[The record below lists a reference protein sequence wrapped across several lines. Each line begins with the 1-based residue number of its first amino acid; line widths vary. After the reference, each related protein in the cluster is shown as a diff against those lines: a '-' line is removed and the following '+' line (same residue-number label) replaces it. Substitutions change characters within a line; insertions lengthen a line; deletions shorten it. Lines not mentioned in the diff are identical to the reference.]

1 MKTINIREFGLAC
14 GLTGALLYIGC
25 IIVMFFA
32 GQEGTVRFFN
42 SLIHGIDT
50 TSIIRMD
57 VAWWEALIGL
67 VETFIIAWLIGAC
80 IAGFYN
86 VAMKK

>member
-1 MKTINIREFGLAC
+1 MNTINIRKFGFAF
-14 GLTGALLYIGC
+14 GLTGALLYLGC
-25 IIVMFFA
+25 IIVMSLA
-32 GQEGTVRFFN
+32 GREGTVQFFN

-50 TSIIRMD
+50 AAIIRMEIP
-57 VAWWEALIGL
+57 WWKALIGL
-67 VETFIIAWLIGAC
+67 VETFILAWLIGAC